1 MKLQF
6 DPNQQFQLD
15 AVQAITDLF
24 EGQPQGAPDYTVIDL
39 GQSGGLFAGQEQT
52 ELGVGNRLLLPQA
65 KLTANTRA
73 VQLSTTSTPT
83 VQFCRPCGII
93 ATSP

>member
-15 AVQAITDLF
+15 AVQAITGLF
-24 EGQPQGAPDYTVIDL
+24 EGQPQGAPDYSVIDL
-39 GQSGGLFAGQEQT
+39 GQSGGIFGGQEQT
-52 ELGVGNRLLLPQA
+52 ELGVGNRLLLPLA